1 MKVVF
6 NSVCLMVLFI
16 ATNTV
21 ATPRA
26 LPFTYP
32 NETLAQGEIEIESYV
47 DVNPLRSVAD
57 PNDPTVGN
65 IWNPEYTIQ
74 TELEYGLS
82 DHWELGLYQVFKAA
96 PQVGGDNSMVFDGL
110 KWRVRTRLAEPGE
123 LPVDLGFYLELE
135 TMHDELSLEGKI
147 NLQRR
152 FGRLT
157 WMANLWEEET
167 LSRPLDSKMRGRQ
180 LHFIVN
186 PTTGVV
192 FQVTPTFH
200 PGIEFWAR
208 GELSANGPTP
218 QERENSRVHYFIGP
232 TSHLNFGR
240 FWFSM
245 GLYLHANTMRTPEP
259 GDAYGPVWFRS
270 VVGLEL

>member
-82 DHWELGLYQVFKAA
+82 DHWELGLYQVFKA
-96 PQVGGDNSMVFDGL
+96 
-110 KWRVRTRLAEPGE
+110 
-123 LPVDLGFYLELE
+123 
-135 TMHDELSLEGKI
+135 
-147 NLQRR
+147 
-152 FGRLT
+152 
-157 WMANLWEEET
+157 
-167 LSRPLDSKMRGRQ
+167 
-180 LHFIVN
+180 
-186 PTTGVV
+186 
-192 FQVTPTFH
+192 
-200 PGIEFWAR
+200 
-208 GELSANGPTP
+208 TP
-218 QERENSRVHYFIGP
+218 QAGGQ
-232 TSHLNFGR
+232 LN
-240 FWFSM
+240 
-245 GLYLHANTMRTPEP
+245 GL
-259 GDAYGPVWFRS
+259 
-270 VVGLEL
+270 

>member
-6 NSVCLMVLFI
+6 NSSILTILSLAI
-16 ATNTV
+16 DAG

-32 NETLAQGEIEIESYV
+32 NETLAQGEVEIESYV
-47 DVNPLRSVAD
+47 DVNPLRTVAE
-57 PNDPTVGN
+57 PTDPTAGN

-74 TELEYGLS
+74 TELEYGIT
-82 DHWELGLYQVFKAA
+82 DRWELGLYQVFKAT
-96 PQVGGDNSMVFDGL
+96 PQAGGDNSMGFDGL
-110 KWRVRTRLAEPGE
+110 KWRLRTRLAEPGE

-135 TMHDELSLEGKI
+135 TMHDELSLEGKV

-152 FGRLT
+152 WGRAT
-157 WMANLWEEET
+157 WMANLWAEET
-167 LSRPLDSKMRGRQ
+167 LARPYDTKSHGRQ
-180 LHFIVN
+180 LHFVID
-186 PTTGVV
+186 PTTGLV

-200 PGIEFWAR
+200 PGVEFWAR

-218 QERENSRVHYFIGP
+218 QDRENSRVHYFIGP
-232 TSHLNFGR
+232 TTHLNFGK
-240 FWFSM
+240 FWFSL
-245 GLYLHANTMRTPEP
+245 GLYLHANNMHTPAP
-259 GDAYGPVWFRS
+259 GDTYGPIWFRS